1 MTDQIE
7 ELDTLSPE
15 MEMEELKIQAKRIGL
30 KVSPN
35 IGLDTLREKVR
46 AALSDELVEA
56 EAEEAAEVLAESKLT
71 PAQRRAQAK
80 ADALALVRVKIT
92 NLNPFK
98 REWTGEVLCA
108 SNDVVGTVKKMIPF
122 GSDKPYHVPRI
133 ILNMMQEK
141 ECQIFIPFTLPNGDK
156 SRKGK
161 LIKEYSIEILPPLT
175 QAELAS
181 LAAEQ
186 AARNSID

>member
-1 MTDQIE
+1 MTEQ
-7 ELDTLSPE
+7 LDMTQDAVTE
-15 MEMEELKIQAKRIGL
+15 MDELKLQAKRLGL

-35 IGLDTLREKVR
+35 IGLDTLREKIK
-46 AALSDELVEA
+46 AALSDQMPDTDEEDFEELVQQP
-56 EAEEAAEVLAESKLT
+56 KLS
-71 PAQRRAQAK
+71 ALQLRAK
-80 ADALALVRVKIT
+80 AKEEALALVRVKIT

-122 GSDKPYHVPRI
+122 NNETPYHVPRI
-133 ILNMMQEK
+133 ILNMMLEK
-141 ECQIFIPFTLPNGDK
+141 ECQVFVPYTLPNGEK

-161 LIKEYSIEILPPLT
+161 MIKEYSIEILPPLT
-175 QAELAS
+175 EKELKE

-186 AARNSID
+186 AARHSID

>member
-1 MTDQIE
+1 MTEQFDDLNQA
-7 ELDTLSPE
+7 TPE
-15 MEMEELKIQAKRIGL
+15 MEMEELKLQAKLIGL

-46 AALSDELVEA
+46 AALADELVEA
-56 EAEEAAEVLAESKLT
+56 EADEVAEVVKEATMT
-71 PAQRRAQAK
+71 PAQRRAQIK
-80 ADALALVRVKIT
+80 ADALSLVRVKIT

-108 SNDVVGTVKKMIPF
+108 QNDVIGTVKKMIPF

-133 ILNMMQEK
+133 ILNMMLEK
-141 ECQIFIPFTLPNGDK
+141 ECQIFVPITLPNGEK
-156 SRKGK
+156 SRTGK

-175 QAELAS
+175 EAELAT
-181 LAAEQ
+181 LARDQ